1 MDGAD
6 CQPEVDEDED
16 DDDGLD
22 EPELPQFLSSLL
34 SLQSSCPS
42 HSQIL
47 GIQIPLSHLKSP
59 RVHSK

>member
-1 MDGAD
+1 MDDGAD
-6 CQPEVDEDED
+6 CQPEVDD
-16 DDDGLD
+16 DPD

-42 HSQIL
+42 HRQIF

-59 RVHSK
+59 RVHSND